1 MTAHQTT
8 IVSPSTATPIASDAD
23 TRLLKKIHA
32 TRPMLAE
39 RERRKNIAAFPPIPA
54 I

>member
-32 TRPMLAE
+32 TRPMLANRGASKKLDE
-39 RERRKNIAAFPPIPA
+39 ASPRRN
-54 I
+54 